1 MTESTHSQLSTFN
14 SQNLHWFAVRV
25 SYSRELTLKSILDKE
40 NIESFIP
47 MCYGMVM
54 KGGKRVSGRL
64 CPPYIILSS
73 FILRANVLMLLK
85 DELEGTMPIRFIMNR
100 EHCRPVVIPDVPDAQ
115 FYLVA
120 SVVTMSQ
127 FFIWKQPN
135 WIW

>member
-54 KGGKRVSGRL
+54 KGGKRVRHGRRRGECDIIYGCGRRL
-64 CPPYIILSS
+64 CGG
-73 FILRANVLMLLK
+73 
-85 DELEGTMPIRFIMNR
+85 GTT
-100 EHCRPVVIPDVPDAQ
+100 EE
-115 FYLVA
+115 
-120 SVVTMSQ
+120 
-127 FFIWKQPN
+127 
-135 WIW
+135 

>member
-54 KGGKRVSGRL
+54 KGGSVSVDW

-73 FILRANVLMLLK
+73 FILRANVLML
-85 DELEGTMPIRFIMNR
+85 
-100 EHCRPVVIPDVPDAQ
+100 
-115 FYLVA
+115 
-120 SVVTMSQ
+120 
-127 FFIWKQPN
+127 
-135 WIW
+135 